1 MRAGAESSLR
11 KIWDIL
17 MPFVVY
23 FIAHDM
29 AQVLLAFLV
38 GLSLGMGEDYAA
50 YVTAHAQTVS
60 GIMNALSLVIGMA
73 FVWPMAKRELYY
85 AKARK
90 EVSPDQSVENRRRT
104 ITAYAL
110 LAIFAITLALGSN
123 LLLMLTGVT
132 GSSSAYSDVAARQY
146 GVSFVVG
153 AVIYGIIS
161 PVAEEIVFRG
171 LIYNRMK
178 RYFGRILSIIVC
190 GILFGV
196 YHGNLVQ
203 GIYGTILGIAIT
215 FAYEWYGSFTAP
227 VLFHGLANLS
237 VFSISYRQEWVS
249 AMATV
254 ANCAIFLIISLISLF
269 FIVRIRKQEGSY
281 PFFPL

>member
-1 MRAGAESSLR
+1 ML
-11 KIWDIL
+11 
-17 MPFVVY
+17 
-23 FIAHDM
+23 
-29 AQVLLAFLV
+29 
-38 GLSLGMGEDYAA
+38 
-50 YVTAHAQTVS
+50 
-60 GIMNALSLVIGMA
+60 
-73 FVWPMAKRELYY
+73 
-85 AKARK
+85 
-90 EVSPDQSVENRRRT
+90 
-104 ITAYAL
+104 
-110 LAIFAITLALGSN
+110 
-123 LLLMLTGVT
+123 LTGVT
-132 GSSSAYSDVAARQY
+132 GISTAYSDVAARQY